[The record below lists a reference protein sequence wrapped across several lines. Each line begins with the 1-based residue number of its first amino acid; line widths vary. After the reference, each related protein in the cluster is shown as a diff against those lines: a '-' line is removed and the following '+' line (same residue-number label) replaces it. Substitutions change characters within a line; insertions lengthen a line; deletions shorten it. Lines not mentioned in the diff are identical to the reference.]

1 MNNTYSHSQ
10 FTWEFKYVHVF
21 TISCHSQSAD
31 NQRTI
36 SGQSATLT
44 RCVRA
49 QLVPLNVRPGAS
61 PAAPRRTS
69 PAAAHI
75 TQSALCRTVGDVCTS
90 AQIKSDN
97 RSRLLHETADR
108 LVYCHEVL
116 RMRTK
121 MQKEVHLQYQA
132 GAGRSLRG
140 APTRTRT
147 CPTRRTTQCRRCGI
161 ARFALALSHYM
172 HALTAAHSHCV
183 LVCSISRYAHA
194 ASLGPR

>member
-1 MNNTYSHSQ
+1 MGIQIRTCIHNQ
-10 FTWEFKYVHVF
+10 LPF
-21 TISCHSQSAD
+21 TISGQSAD

-36 SGQSATLT
+36 SHAHSLCASATGPST
-44 RCVRA
+44 CTARCET
-49 QLVPLNVRPGAS
+49 
-61 PAAPRRTS
+61 RRTS